1 MKFALIFLLSA
12 LVVVSQQQFLRAR
25 PRGVVW
31 WSPLDNFHLS
41 RQMEQPSYDDDH
53 QLEDIPATRSSFGL
67 RRQYRPSRPIN
78 YVQQVQSE
86 YLLYLMKNGHRHDS

>member
-12 LVVVSQQQFLRAR
+12 LVVMSQQQFLRAK
-25 PRGVVW
+25 PRGLVW

-41 RQMEQPSYDDDH
+41 QPSYDDYH
-53 QLEDIPATRSSFGL
+53 QLDDIPAAKSSFGF

-78 YVQQVQSE
+78 YVQQVKFLILS
-86 YLLYLMKNGHRHDS
+86 YLMKNGHRHSLT

>member
-12 LVVVSQQQFLRAR
+12 LVVMSQQQFLRAR

-31 WSPLDNFHLS
+31 WSPLDNLHLS

-53 QLEDIPATRSSFGL
+53 QLEDIPATRSSFGF

-78 YVQQVQSE
+78 YVQQVGNSLNI
-86 YLLYLMKNGHRHDS
+86 YCI